1 MRFRA
6 LRRASAPC
14 AKGGAL
20 PWDPQTLQR
29 LRMALFGV
37 VLHSKK
43 ENCEVLAV
51 AKSSRNVTS
60 GDGVAEAVNAAF
72 KPYDEYGLDEDYK
85 YTETKEL
92 LKERLKDV
100 PVKNIITP
108 PLRITVPV
116 LHGIT
121 HCMDEPLKRDMYVEI
136 LAHAMNTE
144 TEKTVYPWHI
154 DILGEMSSFDIF
166 VFKEIIKTPVRP
178 CISISYM
185 EKATGYKSPMQDIL
199 TFDDTDT
206 FPLLETQA
214 AVCQLVRMRLIEIS
228 TKMKHEDVEKY
239 EALKR
244 CVQDII
250 PIFLDNIKDAL
261 DVNENEVVYDEFV
274 IILRGYGQSFAGVC
288 LDEYPDVLYEQA
300 GAAQNRTAAMLGPM
314 FL

>member
-14 AKGGAL
+14 AKGGTF

-37 VLHSKK
+37 VVHSKK
-43 ENCEVLAV
+43 ENCEVFAV

-121 HCMDEPLKRDMYVEI
+121 HCMEERYVCGNFGACNEYRNRENCVSMAYRYI
-136 LAHAMNTE
+136 
-144 TEKTVYPWHI
+144 
-154 DILGEMSSFDIF
+154 GE
-166 VFKEIIKTPVRP
+166 
-178 CISISYM
+178 
-185 EKATGYKSPMQDIL
+185 
-199 TFDDTDT
+199 
-206 FPLLETQA
+206 
-214 AVCQLVRMRLIEIS
+214 
-228 TKMKHEDVEKY
+228 
-239 EALKR
+239 
-244 CVQDII
+244 
-250 PIFLDNIKDAL
+250 N
-261 DVNENEVVYDEFV
+261 V
-274 IILRGYGQSFAGVC
+274 IV
-288 LDEYPDVLYEQA
+288 
-300 GAAQNRTAAMLGPM
+300 
-314 FL
+314 